1 MVSSIEKG
9 NGTTDVKRK
18 VKGPDSKWESNSVKQ
33 PICIHRYNKFMN
45 GVDRSDQY
53 LAKYNLLRKCLRW
66 WKTLFFHM
74 IDISLVNGSILF
86 QSYCK
91 ANPRNKSLKLPKKYG
106 VLEFRE
112 AVIRQIL
119 TLDMFGSPPVANNN
133 KPKQEEKNQ
142 KSKLYRL
149 PI

>member
-1 MVSSIEKG
+1 
-9 NGTTDVKRK
+9 
-18 VKGPDSKWESNSVKQ
+18 
-33 PICIHRYNKFMN
+33 MN

-74 IDISLVNGSILF
+74 IDISLVNAFILF
-86 QSYCK
+86 QSFRK
-91 ANPRNKSLKLPKKYG
+91 ENPKSVPLKRANGYS

-119 TLDMFGSPPVANNN
+119 DLTEFGTPRDRCGYMDILAHQVPGGYGLDADVHVLLEHDWRVVTVAGSGLVTAGQTEYAAPT
-133 KPKQEEKNQ
+133 
-142 KSKLYRL
+142 YRR
-149 PI
+149 